1 MTRFCLS
8 RDYSKL
14 FESLPVTSST
24 HPLPILFLEVINSLC
39 ELGISVFYLVGLYD
53 FDLNFIFSLWS
64 RESQL
69 LKILNPK
76 ICFVQNYIEK

>member
-1 MTRFCLS
+1 MTPFCLS

-14 FESLPVTSST
+14 FESLPVKSST
-24 HPLPILFLEVINSLC
+24 HSLPILFLEAINSLC

-76 ICFVQNYIEK
+76 ICFV